1 MKGEVRFV
9 RKQGYGS
16 VAAVQHADDSH
27 VDGVGLAAL
36 RALDWPGQ
44 MRVGLN
50 LVRRD
55 VAVSVR

>member
-1 MKGEVRFV
+1 VRE
-9 RKQGYGS
+9 QGCGS
-16 VAAVQHADDSH
+16 AAAVQHADEDSH
-27 VDGVGLAAL
+27 VDGDGLAAL
-36 RALDWPGQ
+36 RVLDWPGQ